1 MLTTVLSLA
10 LIFAPVAPVEG
21 VDTPVEDPMTS
32 AQALY
37 QAGVASYETF
47 DYQEA
52 IEKWT
57 DAYALL
63 PQTPETAAT
72 RNSLVYNIARAQEK
86 AFAQDHDVARLRRAI
101 ALLERYHADAEA
113 SGVADATELADVR
126 TRIAE
131 LEAAV
136 DAAQAERE
144 PVRPPPTPGA
154 DGERSRRG
162 RASIATGSVLMVL
175 GVGAVV
181 GGVVAGTRMSSS
193 ARRTLPGLDQL
204 GDEQARADALARG
217 HRGDVVTIA
226 SAVAGG
232 VVALSGTV
240 LLAIGAKRRGR
251 PSSRSA
257 FTPMPATR
265 GAALTWTL
273 AF

>member
-1 MLTTVLSLA
+1 MLSTLLSLA
-10 LIFAPVAPVEG
+10 LIFAPVDD
-21 VDTPVEDPMTS
+21 VDGPAADPMTS

-47 DYQEA
+47 DYEEA

-57 DAYALL
+57 AAYALL
-63 PQTPETAAT
+63 PQTSETAAT

-101 ALLERYHADAEA
+101 ALLERYHADALA

-131 LEAAV
+131 LQAAV

-144 PVRPPPTPGA
+144 PVRPAPTPGA
-154 DGERSRRG
+154 DADAERSRRG
-162 RASIATGSVLMVL
+162 RAAIATGSVLMVL

-181 GGVVAGTRMSSS
+181 GGVVAGTRLSGS
-193 ARRTLPGLDQL
+193 ARRSLPGLDQL
-204 GDEQARADALARG
+204 GDEQARADALAKG

-232 VVALSGTV
+232 AVALAGTV

-251 PSSRSA
+251 PASRSA
-257 FTPMPATR
+257 FIPLPATR